1 MSRELVCQSC
11 SQQKMTLRKV
21 RSSLINSMEIVM
33 CSTCISNKLEP
44 RYIVIIA
51 ARTSGIGN
59 EVRRVISER
68 RYLGEPIA
76 ASDIL

>member
-11 SQQKMTLRKV
+11 SKQKMTLRKIK
-21 RSSLINSMEIVM
+21 SSLINSMEIIM
-33 CSTCISNKLEP
+33 CATCISKKFEP

-51 ARTSGIGN
+51 ARTNGLGDN
-59 EVRRVISER
+59 VRKVINER
-68 RYLGEPIA
+68 RYLGDPIA